1 VTLDDLRR
9 NRNLLF
15 WALHTLGWSAY
26 LITQYLGA
34 LLYAKPV
41 EYIKVVLA
49 AAAGGFLLSAPLR
62 YLYRRFI
69 GRPLNVVVPVV
80 LFASWCV
87 ALGWRVII
95 NSSYEHWVEP
105 AAMAGEPWYGIFM
118 GAISSTYLILCW
130 SGLYFGIK
138 YYEAL
143 QEQRESMLRAAAL
156 AQEAQVKM
164 LRYQLNPHFLFNT
177 LNAISTLILDGQ
189 GKIANQ
195 AVGRLSDFLRYTL
208 DQDPMKK
215 VTLRQELDALNLYL
229 GIEQLRFGDR
239 LKLEFDID
247 EDATR
252 ALVPSLIL
260 QPLVENSLKYAVA
273 PREEGGR
280 LRIEARE
287 DAGCL
292 RLVVQ
297 DDGPGLPV
305 GVELGAGRGVGFR
318 NTRERLAVL
327 YGEQQ
332 KLAVRFSR
340 PGLRLEISLPF
351 EPATQPS

>member
-1 VTLDDLRR
+1 
-9 NRNLLF
+9 
-15 WALHTLGWSAY
+15 
-26 LITQYLGA
+26 
-34 LLYAKPV
+34 
-41 EYIKVVLA
+41 
-49 AAAGGFLLSAPLR
+49 LSAPLR
-62 YLYRRFI
+62 YLYRWLW
-69 GRPLNVVVPVV
+69 GQRPAVIIPGV
-80 LFASWCV
+80 LFASWV
-87 ALGWRVII
+87 TALAWRACI
-95 NSSYEHWVEP
+95 NYSYARFVEDWLSK
-105 AAMAGEPWYGIFM
+105 EPWHAIFS
-118 GAISSTYLILCW
+118 GTLHSTYLLACW

-138 YYEAL
+138 YYEML
-143 QEQRESMLRAAAL
+143 QRQRETMLQAAAL

-189 GKIANQ
+189 GRVANQ

-239 LKLEFDID
+239 LRLEYDVD
-247 EDATR
+247 ETVGS
-252 ALVPSLIL
+252 ALVPSLVL

-287 DAGCL
+287 QDL
-292 RLVVQ
+292 RLLLVVQ

-318 NTRERLAVL
+318 NTRERLSVL
-327 YGEQQ
+327 YGAQQ

-340 PGLRLEISLPF
+340 PGLRLEITLPL
-351 EPATQPS
+351 ERATQPT